1 MSNDKKL
8 LTTTE
13 VSELLD
19 VRPARIL
26 AAIWNRRFKR
36 PDKDPMGRYLWRQD
50 EIVSAA
56 RVLIGE
62 RAAMGISRRLSEAN
76 TQGKAI
82 AGERV

>member
-1 MSNDKKL
+1 MSYGKNL

-62 RAAMGISRRLSEAN
+62 RAAMGISRRLSESHSQTPAAV
-76 TQGKAI
+76 G
-82 AGERV
+82 GR

>member
-36 PDKDPMGRYLWRQD
+36 PEKDPMGRYLWRQD

-62 RAAMGISRRLSEAN
+62 RGAMGISRRLSESHSQTTAA
-76 TQGKAI
+76 TG
-82 AGERV
+82 GR

>member
-1 MSNDKKL
+1 MSINKKL

-36 PDKDPMGRYLWRQD
+36 PEKDPMGRYFWRQD
-50 EIVSAA
+50 EIVAAA

-62 RAAMGISRRLSEAN
+62 RAAMGIARRLSESHSQTTAAV
-76 TQGKAI
+76 G
-82 AGERV
+82 GR

>member
-1 MSNDKKL
+1 MSNNRNL

-36 PDKDPMGRYLWRQD
+36 PEKDCMGRYLWRQD
-50 EIVSAA
+50 EIIAAA

-62 RAAMGISRRLSEAN
+62 RAAMGISRRLSEGN
-76 TQGKAI
+76 TQDNTVLGV
-82 AGERV
+82 R

>member
-19 VRPARIL
+19 VRPARVL

-62 RAAMGISRRLSEAN
+62 RAAMGLARRLSESHPQ
-76 TQGKAI
+76 TKA
-82 AGERV
+82 AMGGR